1 MNEDRKIKELF
12 GKNNHFEV
20 PAGYFDNLTQQI
32 MDRLPEKEA
41 RIVEMPEMATGQPLW
56 LRSTFHKVAAV
67 IVAVIVVSGGVLIG
81 LRHDGNQSHV
91 QVAQKANMQGGIH
104 NVRISDE
111 GSFDQMADY
120 TMMDNQDIY
129 ASLIAEN

>member
-1 MNEDRKIKELF
+1 
-12 GKNNHFEV
+12 
-20 PAGYFDNLTQQI
+20 
-32 MDRLPEKEA
+32 
-41 RIVEMPEMATGQPLW
+41 
-56 LRSTFHKVAAV
+56 
-67 IVAVIVVSGGVLIG
+67 VLIG